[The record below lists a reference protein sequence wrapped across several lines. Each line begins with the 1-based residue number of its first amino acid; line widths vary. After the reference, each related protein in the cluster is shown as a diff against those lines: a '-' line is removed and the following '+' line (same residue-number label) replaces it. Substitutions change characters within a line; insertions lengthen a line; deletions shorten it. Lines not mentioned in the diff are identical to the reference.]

1 MDIFIRIV
9 VTSSTKT
16 HFSIFQL
23 LKDDGLPT
31 NICHRCLYNTELF
44 SQFRA
49 GVHHCERR
57 LQDFVQSLAS
67 DASEI
72 SNRTEWRLDDIIN
85 DQHESSEFYQNDV
98 VVIDPLK
105 CYASS
110 EDEHDDEDDG
120 NDNSREESTGF
131 LPYNEYIRQHPPIAP
146 SPQKPMAMPHND
158 FGVMKQSP
166 SKMSFEDV
174 RPLRNV
180 CFCKYCE
187 APFAHRSDCDAHEM
201 SHDRTLPYACN
212 FCQFRCDN
220 QTAYIEHI
228 RQFHD
233 AERPFFCTRCD
244 KHFGR
249 RADLRKHGV
258 SHTGVRP
265 FSCAICK
272 RSFSRK
278 TNVISHM
285 KVHEGN
291 QQQKGQS
298 PTKKLQQPPKVAFG
312 MPPAGYPLPPSAAS
326 MGAFPSAY
334 QPYPN
339 QMHQSAH
346 YPEQQN
352 LVYSKCA
359 VKSEPNKI
367 PKLKIKFKLKKPAA
381 GAVKKFDC
389 QTCKKSFKTKRDL
402 DRHSQIH
409 NGMKFQCSLC
419 PKGFAR
425 RDKLVRHEKTHA
437 NRSKTAAL
445 PESAFLPEN
454 LKRSHFGGEHKA
466 PPLAATMTLEQQQQH
481 AFKSNQF
488 RPQFYAE
495 YDLSETNN

>member
-1 MDIFIRIV
+1 MAATI
-9 VTSSTKT
+9 KNA
-16 HFSIFQL
+16 FSLFQL
-23 LKDDGLPT
+23 TKDDGLPT

-49 GVHHCERR
+49 GVHHCERK

-67 DASEI
+67 DANEI
-72 SNRTEWRLDDIIN
+72 SNRTEWRLDDILN
-85 DQHESSEFYQNDV
+85 DQHESSEFYRNDV

-110 EDEHDDEDDG
+110 EEELEDDEGG
-120 NDNSREESTGF
+120 NDNSREESTNF
-131 LPYNEYIRQHPPIAP
+131 LPYNDMRQHTPIAP
-146 SPQKPMAMPHND
+146 IPQKPMAMPHND
-158 FGVMKQSP
+158 FGVMKQSA
-166 SKMSFEDV
+166 SKLNFEDV

-180 CFCKYCE
+180 CFCKFCE
-187 APFAHRSDCDAHEM
+187 APFANKNDCDAHEM

-228 RQFHD
+228 RQLHD

-258 SHTGVRP
+258 SHTNLRP
-265 FSCAICK
+265 FSCPICK
-272 RSFSRK
+272 KSFLRK

-291 QQQKGQS
+291 QQQKSQP
-298 PTKKLQQPPKVAFG
+298 PTKKLQQQQQQLPPKIAFG

-326 MGAFPSAY
+326 MGAFQPAY
-334 QPYPN
+334 QPPYPN
-339 QMHQSAH
+339 QMHPSAH

-367 PKLKIKFKLKKPAA
+367 PKLKIKFKLKKPTNAA
-381 GAVKKFDC
+381 APVKKFDC

-454 LKRSHFGGEHKA
+454 LIRSHFGNEHKA
-466 PPLAATMTLEQQQQH
+466 AAVSAAMTHEQQQQQ
-481 AFKSNQF
+481 AFNSNQF